1 LSGHDK
7 RKDREEM
14 FGMKRICVFAGSNP
28 GAHPAFAEGAARLGE
43 ALVHRGIEL
52 VYGGSR
58 LGLMGIVADTVIQKD
73 GTAIGVMPK
82 GLFRGEAV
90 HRGLT
95 RLIEVRDM
103 HARKAKMSELA
114 DAFIALP
121 GGFGTFE
128 EVFEAVSWAQLGIH
142 QKPLGLLNVNGYYE
156 PLLALVDRGI
166 GDGFIPSAQ
175 RGLVL
180 CDGDP
185 DRLIEKLIH
194 YQPPARVNKWSELE
208 EAERV

>member
-1 LSGHDK
+1 
-7 RKDREEM
+7 R
-14 FGMKRICVFAGSNP
+14 
-28 GAHPAFAEGAARLGE
+28 
-43 ALVHRGIEL
+43 
-52 VYGGSR
+52 
-58 LGLMGIVADTVIQKD
+58 
-73 GTAIGVMPK
+73 

-90 HRGLT
+90 DRGLP
-95 RLIEVRDM
+95 RSIEVGDV
-103 HARKAKMSELA
+103 HARMAKMSELA
-114 DAFIALP
+114 DGFVAVP

-128 EVFEAVSWAQLGIH
+128 EEYEAVSWAQLAMH
-142 QKPLGLLNVNGYYE
+142 QKPLGLLNVNGYDE